1 MAGPGP
7 YTCGLDAA
15 MDVVGGKWK
24 ALILWA
30 LQDGPVRFGE
40 LRREIP
46 GISEKMLIQQLKE
59 LQGHGVVHRES
70 FHEIPPRVEYSLTP
84 LGVSLTEA
92 LDALGEWGTRH
103 LAELAARTGRPP
115 HPLHAERSSESRSH
129 AAQPG

>member
-1 MAGPGP
+1 
-7 YTCGLDAA
+7 
-15 MDVVGGKWK
+15 VVGGKWK

-30 LQDGPVRFGE
+30 LQDGPVRFGA

-59 LQGHGVVHRES
+59 LQCHGVVRRES

-84 LGVSLTEA
+84 LGVSLNEA

-103 LAELAARTGRPP
+103 LAELAERTGRPP
-115 HPLHAERSSESRSH
+115 HPLHAERSPRSH
-129 AAQPG
+129 AVQPG